1 MSIISKSIE
10 FDEMT
15 DIWRTIWIAIRMHS
29 RRNKRGQWEIKIDKE
44 RKVIAETARRI
55 LYNKRIRGKS
65 GNNLLAALSIVPE
78 PRATFLALHKLMMGH

>member
-1 MSIISKSIE
+1 MTLISKSIE

-29 RRNKRGQWEIKIDKE
+29 RRNKRGQWEIKVDKE

-55 LYNKRIRGKS
+55 LSNKRIRGKS
-65 GNNLLAALSIVPE
+65 GNNLLTALSIVPE